1 MAYWCT
7 HVLTDSATVVKYL
20 SSRVD
25 DNDIPAGDL
34 VINIKTESRYARTAD
49 VIGSVTVPLQG
60 IQDRAYESKRFEL
73 ISWIL
78 CQLAMFSPDF

>member
-1 MAYWCT
+1 MAYWYT
-7 HVLTDSATVVKYL
+7 NVLTVSPTVAKPL

-25 DNDIPAGDL
+25 DYDIPAGDL

-49 VIGSVTVPLQG
+49 VVGSVTVPLQS

-73 ISWIL
+73 MSW
-78 CQLAMFSPDF
+78 M